1 MDSRRISRTIRMAMK
16 QLFPQR
22 LSNLMIIA
30 CLAYLWI
37 VYLGCIA
44 LRYNGV
50 KDIHRSDRCD
60 WSLFRLGLALLD
72 HFLNEL
78 LPIPVS
84 FNLLE
89 KNCVR

>member
-1 MDSRRISRTIRMAMK
+1 
-16 QLFPQR
+16 
-22 LSNLMIIA
+22 MIAA

-44 LRYNGV
+44 VRDDWV
-50 KDIHRSDRCD
+50 KIIHRPDRCD
-60 WSLFRLGLALLD
+60 WSLFHLGLALLD
-72 HFLNEL
+72 HMLNEL
-78 LPIPVS
+78 LPIPAS